1 MPTYD
6 PYNVSVSA
14 YDPTS
19 PYYNPNAL
27 GNRPLF
33 MPGGMGTGQP
43 WQSQWQSPYVQQYVQ
58 PSYYTGYGTAPT
70 VGFPSPL
77 VQYLQNMQG
86 QGAITPLTQLLTQ
99 YGYPSQTTSQLLY
112 PMTLME
118 QQYALRQRGLEKG
131 IEEAK
136 KLAKEYGLDPQGAA
150 SMAERLAAVK
160 SLPIQQTL
168 DAAIRTIENQYARG
182 GASLGT
188 GYDSAIAEA
197 LGAAQAAAREQRVL
211 AETQLIP
218 NALQMLLRTIS
229 AMSI

>member
-19 PYYNPNAL
+19 PYYNPYAL
-27 GNRPLF
+27 GNRPF
-33 MPGGMGTGQP
+33 FVPGGMGTAQ
-43 WQSQWQSPYVQQYVQ
+43 QWQSPYMQ

-70 VGFPSPL
+70 AGLPSSL
-77 VQYLQNMQG
+77 SQYLQNMQT
-86 QGAITPLTQLLTQ
+86 QGGLTPLSQALTQ
-99 YGYPSQTTSQLLY
+99 YGYPQQTASGLLY

-118 QQYALRQRGLEKG
+118 QQYALRQRGMEKG

-188 GYDSAIAEA
+188 GYDRAIAEA